1 MTTPEPI
8 PLRALT
14 VLLNYERMIA
24 DDRFRGT
31 VLTKS
36 TFADPSLFPPIS
48 SKVELPSTIVY
59 VLLYLPRDLLKILT
73 KTNICSKKNYHEF
86 QVLNPPPKPGS
97 ESTICEYIPTEDVK
111 TKYPS
116 LGFAQRELV
125 YYETRSHDGCYKA
138 VGLFELFFGLC
149 PKGQTVS
156 IQITNEVST
165 FPANISQLLTR
176 LTHRIQSWFPS
187 PLSKLFTSKLGV
199 QSFSLSHPFPSNL
212 ALCTLELETEKLI
225 V

>member
-36 TFADPSLFPPIS
+36 TFADPSLFPHLS
-48 SKVELPSTIVY
+48 NKVELPSTIVY

-73 KTNICSKKNYHEF
+73 KTIICSKKDYHEF
-86 QVLNPPPKPGS
+86 RVLNPPPKPGN
-97 ESTICEYIPTEDVK
+97 ESTICEYLPEEDVK
-111 TKYPS
+111 KKYPS
-116 LGFAQRELV
+116 LRFAQRELV
-125 YYETRSHDGCYKA
+125 YHESRSHDCCAKA
-138 VGLFELFFGLC
+138 VGLFGLFFGLC

-156 IQITNEVST
+156 VQVTNEVSMSPAQYIPVTDT
-165 FPANISQLLTR
+165 FDS
-176 LTHRIQSWFPS
+176 
-187 PLSKLFTSKLGV
+187 
-199 QSFSLSHPFPSNL
+199 
-212 ALCTLELETEKLI
+212 
-225 V
+225 